1 MIDKNHKQ
9 FSRNEDSIVVH
20 GYQGCD
26 PLTGAISYPIYQTST
41 YKNPGLNSNIKFSY
55 SRCDNPTRLEL
66 ENTVALLEGGTAS
79 FAFASGLA
87 AVTATFSLLKSGD
100 HVVISDDIYGGSY
113 RQIEELW
120 KNYGVQFT
128 YVDVGNTA
136 AVKAAVQPNT
146 RMIYLESPT
155 NPMMKVADIAAIAQI
170 SGSCGALLVVDNTF
184 LTPYFQ
190 KPIKLGADIVIHSGT
205 KFLAGHHDTTAGF
218 VVVNSEALEQR
229 MGLILRTEGNGL
241 SPFDSWLLLRGI
253 KTLALRMRRHEENAI
268 RVAEF
273 LKNHPAVEKVYFVGD
288 PDHPSY
294 DVTKRQT
301 TGFGG
306 MISFSIKDVSKVE
319 QVLCGGDM
327 IMFAESLGGTA
338 TLITYPQTQTH
349 ASIPADIRN
358 RIGIT
363 DRLIRL
369 SVGIEDATDIITDL
383 SRMLGDG

>member
-1 MIDKNHKQ
+1 MIDKNNKQ
-9 FSRNEDSIVVH
+9 FTRKVDSVVVH
-20 GYQGCD
+20 GYEGCD

-55 SRCDNPTRLEL
+55 SRCDNPTRFEL
-66 ENTVALLEGGTAS
+66 ENTIALLEGGTAG

-87 AVTATFSLLKSGD
+87 AVTATFSLLKSGE
-100 HVVISDDIYGGSY
+100 HVVVSDDIYGGSY

-120 KNYGVQFT
+120 KHFGVEFT
-128 YVDVGNTA
+128 AVDVGDTD
-136 AVKAAVQPNT
+136 AVKAAVKPNT
-146 RMIYLESPT
+146 KMIYLESPT
-155 NPMMKVADIAAIAQI
+155 NPMMKVADIAAIAEI
-170 SGSCGALLVVDNTF
+170 SKNCGALLVVDNTF

-190 KPIKLGADIVIHSGT
+190 KPIELGADVVIHSGT

-218 VVVNSEALEQR
+218 VVVNSEELEKR
-229 MGLILRTEGNGL
+229 MGLILRTEGSGL
-241 SPFDSWLLLRGI
+241 APFDSWLVLRGI
-253 KTLALRMRRHEENAI
+253 KTLALRMKRHEENAVK
-268 RVAEF
+268 VAEF
-273 LKNHPAVEKVYFVGD
+273 LKGHPAVEKVYFVGD
-288 PDHPSY
+288 KEHPSF
-294 DVTKRQT
+294 DVTMRQT

-306 MISFSIKDVSKVE
+306 MISFSIKDSSKVE

-349 ASIPADIRN
+349 ASIPADVRN

-369 SVGIEDATDIITDL
+369 SVGIEDAEDIIADL
-383 SRMLGDG
+383 VKMLA

>member
-1 MIDKNHKQ
+1 MIDKNNKQ
-9 FSRNEDSIVVH
+9 FSRKTDSVVVH

-41 YKNPGLNSNIKFSY
+41 YKNPGLNSNIQFSY
-55 SRCDNPTRLEL
+55 SRCDNPTRFEL
-66 ENTVALLEGGTAS
+66 ENTIALLEGGTAG
-79 FAFASGLA
+79 FAFSSGLA
-87 AVTATFSLLKSGD
+87 AVTATFSLLKSGE
-100 HVVISDDIYGGSY
+100 HVVVSDDIYGGSY

-120 KNYGVQFT
+120 KHFGVEFT
-128 YVDVGNTA
+128 AVDVGDTA
-136 AVKAAVQPNT
+136 AVQAAVKPNT

-155 NPMMKVADIAAIAQI
+155 NPMMKVADIAAIAEI
-170 SGSCGALLVVDNTF
+170 SKNCGALLVVDNTF

-190 KPIKLGADIVIHSGT
+190 KPIELGADIVIHSGT

-218 VVVNSEALEQR
+218 VVVNSEELEKR
-229 MGLILRTEGNGL
+229 VGLILRTEGSGL
-241 SPFDSWLLLRGI
+241 APFDSWLVLRGI

-268 RVAEF
+268 KVAAF
-273 LKNHPAVEKVYFVGD
+273 LKNHPAVEAVHFVGD
-288 PDHPSY
+288 KEHPSF
-294 DVTKRQT
+294 DVTMRQT

-306 MISFSIKDVSKVE
+306 MISFSIKDASKVE

-349 ASIPADIRN
+349 ASIPAEIRN

-369 SVGIEDATDIITDL
+369 SVGIEDAEDIIADL
-383 SRMLGDG
+383 RKMLS